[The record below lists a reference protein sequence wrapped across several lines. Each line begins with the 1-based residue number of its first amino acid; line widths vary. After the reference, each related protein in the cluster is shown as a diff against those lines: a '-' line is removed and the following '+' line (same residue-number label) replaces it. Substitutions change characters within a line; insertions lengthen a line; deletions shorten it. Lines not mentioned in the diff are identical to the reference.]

1 MQRAGLDKRVK
12 QEGKATHC
20 KGGKRLRLI
29 PLILGGYG
37 AFLGFGLA
45 VIGLAEM
52 KEGIGIIRFLTGLGM
67 AGFGLWG
74 IWDGVRDLVRPD
86 KKPEQEPASQF
97 ILTDTAGNRSSLVT
111 PELLRKQ
118 MDILTESQNYRS
130 FTLQILPPLP
140 VEGVDGRLTHIICFY
155 RSQII
160 LAAYLEN
167 SKDGYGVYQ
176 KSTEP
181 DKAVEWLKQL
191 LAGSPDFSQWDSI
204 EVNEVEDEETDEEI
218 EAENGLET
226 EESDREIE
234 SENGSEAEGTDTES
248 EAGTGLEKEGTGEET
263 KPENGLETEGTDR
276 EIEPEN
282 GSETEETDEEIEAEN
297 GLETEGIDREIESEN
312 GLKTEGTDR
321 EMEPENG
328 SEAEGADTESEADTG
343 LEKEGTG
350 EETEPEHESHVPR
363 GDVEFFWRQLLHDQK
378 GRMANWHQLLV
389 IFGESWHDEH
399 KFFSA
404 RDVEL
409 AVEGI
414 QQGKYQKVV
423 LEWGIQAFDMFPG
436 LQNDLMV
443 IWCSDN
449 RGGGDTRF
457 FAREGTVTQ
466 VKFWLNGYLER
477 GFSGEMS
484 GWTDITDQIEKLE
497 KVRK

>member
-86 KKPEQEPASQF
+86 KKPEQAPVSQF

-167 SKDGYGVYQ
+167 SKEGYGVYQ

-191 LAGSPDFSQWDSI
+191 LAGSPDFSEWDSI
-204 EVNEVEDEETDEEI
+204 EVNEVEDEETDEEM
-218 EAENGLET
+218 ESENGLET
-226 EESDREIE
+226 EGVDREIE
-234 SENGSEAEGTDTES
+234 SENGSEAEETDE
-248 EAGTGLEKEGTGEET
+248 
-263 KPENGLETEGTDR
+263 

-282 GSETEETDEEIEAEN
+282 GSEAKGTDEEIEAEN
-297 GLETEGIDREIESEN
+297 GLEA
-312 GLKTEGTDR
+312 EGT
-321 EMEPENG
+321 
-328 SEAEGADTESEADTG
+328 DTESEADIG
-343 LEKEGTG
+343 LEKEGTS
-350 EETEPEHESHVPR
+350 EETELEHESHVLQ
-363 GDVEFFWRQLLHDQK
+363 GDVEFFCRQLLHDQK

-484 GWTDITDQIEKLE
+484 GWTDITGQIEKLE
-497 KVRK
+497 NRTRKKKGE

>member
-86 KKPEQEPASQF
+86 KKPEQAPASQF

-111 PELLRKQ
+111 PELLGKQ

-140 VEGVDGRLTHIICFY
+140 VEGFDGRLTHIICFY

-167 SKDGYGVYQ
+167 SKEGYGVYQ

-191 LAGSPDFSQWDSI
+191 LAGNPDFSQWDSI
-204 EVNEVEDEETDEEI
+204 EVNEVEDEETDEEM

-226 EESDREIE
+226 EGGDREIE

-248 EAGTGLEKEGTGEET
+248 EA
-263 KPENGLETEGTDR
+263 
-276 EIEPEN
+276 
-282 GSETEETDEEIEAEN
+282 
-297 GLETEGIDREIESEN
+297 
-312 GLKTEGTDR
+312 
-321 EMEPENG
+321 
-328 SEAEGADTESEADTG
+328 DTG

-350 EETEPEHESHVPR
+350 EETESEPESHVLQ

-414 QQGKYQKVV
+414 HQGKYQKVV

>member
-86 KKPEQEPASQF
+86 KKPEQAPVSQF

-167 SKDGYGVYQ
+167 SKEGYGVYQ

-204 EVNEVEDEETDEEI
+204 EVNEVEDEETDEEM
-218 EAENGLET
+218 EPENGLET
-226 EESDREIE
+226 EGIDREIQA
-234 SENGSEAEGTDTES
+234 ENGLEDEGADTES

-263 KPENGLETEGTDR
+263 
-276 EIEPEN
+276 EP
-282 GSETEETDEEIEAEN
+282 
-297 GLETEGIDREIESEN
+297 
-312 GLKTEGTDR
+312 
-321 EMEPENG
+321 
-328 SEAEGADTESEADTG
+328 
-343 LEKEGTG
+343 
-350 EETEPEHESHVPR
+350 ESHVLR

>member
-86 KKPEQEPASQF
+86 KKPEQAPASQF

-111 PELLRKQ
+111 PELLGKQ

-140 VEGVDGRLTHIICFY
+140 VEGFDGRLTHIICFY

-167 SKDGYGVYQ
+167 SKEGYGVYQ

-191 LAGSPDFSQWDSI
+191 LAGNPDFSQWDSI
-204 EVNEVEDEETDEEI
+204 EVNEVEDEETDEEM

-226 EESDREIE
+226 EGGDREIE

-248 EAGTGLEKEGTGEET
+248 EADTGMKKEGTGEET
-263 KPENGLETEGTDR
+263 KPENGLETEG
-276 EIEPEN
+276 
-282 GSETEETDEEIEAEN
+282 G
-297 GLETEGIDREIESEN
+297 DREIESEN
-312 GLKTEGTDR
+312 G
-321 EMEPENG
+321 
-328 SEAEGADTESEADTG
+328 SEAEGTDTESEADTG
-343 LEKEGTG
+343 MEKEGTG
-350 EETEPEHESHVPR
+350 EETESESEPESHVLQ

-497 KVRK
+497 NRTRKRKGE

>member
-86 KKPEQEPASQF
+86 KKPEQAPVSQF

-160 LAAYLEN
+160 LAAYLED
-167 SKDGYGVYQ
+167 SKEGYGVYQ

-191 LAGSPDFSQWDSI
+191 LAGNPDFSQWDSI
-204 EVNEVEDEETDEEI
+204 EVNEVEDEETDEEM
-218 EAENGLET
+218 
-226 EESDREIE
+226 ES
-234 SENGSEAEGTDTES
+234 
-248 EAGTGLEKEGTGEET
+248 
-263 KPENGLETEGTDR
+263 ENGLETEGV
-276 EIEPEN
+276 
-282 GSETEETDEEIEAEN
+282 
-297 GLETEGIDREIESEN
+297 DREIESEN

-328 SEAEGADTESEADTG
+328 SEAEGTDTESEADIG
-343 LEKEGTG
+343 LEKEGTS
-350 EETEPEHESHVPR
+350 EETESEPESHVLQ

-378 GRMANWHQLLV
+378 GRIANWHQLLV

-497 KVRK
+497 KVRKERTSENKIINVRKVK

>member
-86 KKPEQEPASQF
+86 KKPEQAPASQF
-97 ILTDTAGNRSSLVT
+97 ILTDNAGNRSSLVT
-111 PELLRKQ
+111 PELLGKQ

-140 VEGVDGRLTHIICFY
+140 VEGFDGRLTHIICFY

-167 SKDGYGVYQ
+167 SKEGYGVYQ

-191 LAGSPDFSQWDSI
+191 LAGNPDFSQWDSI
-204 EVNEVEDEETDEEI
+204 EVNEVEDEETDEEM

-226 EESDREIE
+226 EGGDREIE

-248 EAGTGLEKEGTGEET
+248 EA
-263 KPENGLETEGTDR
+263 
-276 EIEPEN
+276 
-282 GSETEETDEEIEAEN
+282 
-297 GLETEGIDREIESEN
+297 
-312 GLKTEGTDR
+312 
-321 EMEPENG
+321 
-328 SEAEGADTESEADTG
+328 DTG

-350 EETEPEHESHVPR
+350 EETESEPESHVLQ

>member
-1 MQRAGLDKRVK
+1 
-12 QEGKATHC
+12 
-20 KGGKRLRLI
+20 
-29 PLILGGYG
+29 
-37 AFLGFGLA
+37 
-45 VIGLAEM
+45 
-52 KEGIGIIRFLTGLGM
+52 
-67 AGFGLWG
+67 
-74 IWDGVRDLVRPD
+74 
-86 KKPEQEPASQF
+86 
-97 ILTDTAGNRSSLVT
+97 
-111 PELLRKQ
+111 

-160 LAAYLEN
+160 LAAYLED
-167 SKDGYGVYQ
+167 SKEGYGVYQ

-191 LAGSPDFSQWDSI
+191 LAGNPDFSQWDSI
-204 EVNEVEDEETDEEI
+204 EVNEVEDEETDEEM
-218 EAENGLET
+218 
-226 EESDREIE
+226 ES
-234 SENGSEAEGTDTES
+234 
-248 EAGTGLEKEGTGEET
+248 
-263 KPENGLETEGTDR
+263 ENGLETEGV
-276 EIEPEN
+276 
-282 GSETEETDEEIEAEN
+282 
-297 GLETEGIDREIESEN
+297 DREIESEN

-328 SEAEGADTESEADTG
+328 SEAEGTDTESEADIG
-343 LEKEGTG
+343 LEKEGTS
-350 EETEPEHESHVPR
+350 EETESEPESHVLQ

-378 GRMANWHQLLV
+378 GRIANWHQLLV

-457 FAREGTVTQ
+457 LAREGTVTQ

-497 KVRK
+497 KVRKERTSENKIINVRKVK

>member
-86 KKPEQEPASQF
+86 KKPEQAPVSQF

-130 FTLQILPPLP
+130 FYLQILPPLP

-167 SKDGYGVYQ
+167 SKEGYGVYQ
-176 KSTEP
+176 KSTDP

-204 EVNEVEDEETDEEI
+204 EVNEVEDEETDEEM

-226 EESDREIE
+226 EGGDREIE

-248 EAGTGLEKEGTGEET
+248 EA
-263 KPENGLETEGTDR
+263 
-276 EIEPEN
+276 
-282 GSETEETDEEIEAEN
+282 
-297 GLETEGIDREIESEN
+297 
-312 GLKTEGTDR
+312 
-321 EMEPENG
+321 
-328 SEAEGADTESEADTG
+328 DTG
-343 LEKEGTG
+343 MEKEGTG
-350 EETEPEHESHVPR
+350 EETEPESHVLR

-457 FAREGTVTQ
+457 LAREGTVTQ

-497 KVRK
+497 KVRKERTSENKIINVRKVK

>member
-86 KKPEQEPASQF
+86 KKPEQAPVSQF

-167 SKDGYGVYQ
+167 SKEGYGVYQ

-204 EVNEVEDEETDEEI
+204 EVNEVEDEETDEEM
-218 EAENGLET
+218 
-226 EESDREIE
+226 
-234 SENGSEAEGTDTES
+234 
-248 EAGTGLEKEGTGEET
+248 
-263 KPENGLETEGTDR
+263 
-276 EIEPEN
+276 EP
-282 GSETEETDEEIEAEN
+282 EN
-297 GLETEGIDREIESEN
+297 GLETEGIDREIQAEN
-312 GLKTEGTDR
+312 GLED
-321 EMEPENG
+321 
-328 SEAEGADTESEADTG
+328 EGADTESEADTG

-350 EETEPEHESHVPR
+350 EETEPESHVLR

-497 KVRK
+497 NRTRKRKGE

>member
-409 AVEGI
+409 AVDR
-414 QQGKYQKVV
+414 KSVV
-423 LEWGIQAFDMFPG
+423 
-436 LQNDLMV
+436 
-443 IWCSDN
+443 
-449 RGGGDTRF
+449 
-457 FAREGTVTQ
+457 
-466 VKFWLNGYLER
+466 
-477 GFSGEMS
+477 
-484 GWTDITDQIEKLE
+484 
-497 KVRK
+497 

>member
-86 KKPEQEPASQF
+86 KKPEQAPASQF

-111 PELLRKQ
+111 PELLGKQ

-140 VEGVDGRLTHIICFY
+140 VEGFDGRLTHIICFY

-167 SKDGYGVYQ
+167 SKEGYGVYQ

-191 LAGSPDFSQWDSI
+191 LAGNPDFSQWDSI
-204 EVNEVEDEETDEEI
+204 EVNEVEDEETDEEM

-226 EESDREIE
+226 EGGDREIE

-248 EAGTGLEKEGTGEET
+248 EADTGMKKEGTGEET
-263 KPENGLETEGTDR
+263 KPE
-276 EIEPEN
+276 P
-282 GSETEETDEEIEAEN
+282 
-297 GLETEGIDREIESEN
+297 
-312 GLKTEGTDR
+312 
-321 EMEPENG
+321 
-328 SEAEGADTESEADTG
+328 
-343 LEKEGTG
+343 
-350 EETEPEHESHVPR
+350 ESHVLQ

>member
-1 MQRAGLDKRVK
+1 MEREREMQRAGLAKRVK

-86 KKPEQEPASQF
+86 KKPEQAPVSQF

-140 VEGVDGRLTHIICFY
+140 VEGFDGRLTHIICFY

-167 SKDGYGVYQ
+167 SKEGYGVYQ
-176 KSTEP
+176 KSTDP

-191 LAGSPDFSQWDSI
+191 LAGNPDFSEWDSI
-204 EVNEVEDEETDEEI
+204 EVNEVEDEETDEEM

-226 EESDREIE
+226 EGVDREIE

-282 GSETEETDEEIEAEN
+282 GSEAEEMDEEIEAEN

-312 GLKTEGTDR
+312 G
-321 EMEPENG
+321 
-328 SEAEGADTESEADTG
+328 SEAKGADTESEADTG

-350 EETEPEHESHVPR
+350 EETEPESHVLR
-363 GDVEFFWRQLLHDQK
+363 GDVEFFWRQLLHYQK

-497 KVRK
+497 NRTRKRKGE

>member
-67 AGFGLWG
+67 VGFGLWG

-86 KKPEQEPASQF
+86 KKPEQAPASQF

-111 PELLRKQ
+111 PELLGKQ

-140 VEGVDGRLTHIICFY
+140 VEGFDGRLTHIICFY

-167 SKDGYGVYQ
+167 SKEGYGVYQ

-191 LAGSPDFSQWDSI
+191 LAGNPDFSQWDSI
-204 EVNEVEDEETDEEI
+204 EVNEVEDEETDEEM

-226 EESDREIE
+226 EGGDREIE

-248 EAGTGLEKEGTGEET
+248 EA
-263 KPENGLETEGTDR
+263 
-276 EIEPEN
+276 
-282 GSETEETDEEIEAEN
+282 
-297 GLETEGIDREIESEN
+297 
-312 GLKTEGTDR
+312 
-321 EMEPENG
+321 
-328 SEAEGADTESEADTG
+328 DTG
-343 LEKEGTG
+343 MEKEGTG
-350 EETEPEHESHVPR
+350 EETESESEPESHVLQ

-497 KVRK
+497 NRTRKRKGE

>member
-86 KKPEQEPASQF
+86 KKPEQAPVSQF

-160 LAAYLEN
+160 LAAYLED
-167 SKDGYGVYQ
+167 SKEGYGVYQ

-191 LAGSPDFSQWDSI
+191 LAGNPDFSQWDSI
-204 EVNEVEDEETDEEI
+204 EVNEVEDEETDEEM
-218 EAENGLET
+218 
-226 EESDREIE
+226 
-234 SENGSEAEGTDTES
+234 
-248 EAGTGLEKEGTGEET
+248 
-263 KPENGLETEGTDR
+263 
-276 EIEPEN
+276 
-282 GSETEETDEEIEAEN
+282 
-297 GLETEGIDREIESEN
+297 ESEN
-312 GLKTEGTDR
+312 GLETEGTDR

-328 SEAEGADTESEADTG
+328 SEAEGTDTESEADIG
-343 LEKEGTG
+343 LEKEGTS
-350 EETEPEHESHVPR
+350 EETESEPESHVLQ

-378 GRMANWHQLLV
+378 GRIANWHQLLV

-457 FAREGTVTQ
+457 LAREGTVTQ

-497 KVRK
+497 KVRKERTSENKIINVRKVK

>member
-1 MQRAGLDKRVK
+1 
-12 QEGKATHC
+12 
-20 KGGKRLRLI
+20 
-29 PLILGGYG
+29 
-37 AFLGFGLA
+37 
-45 VIGLAEM
+45 
-52 KEGIGIIRFLTGLGM
+52 
-67 AGFGLWG
+67 
-74 IWDGVRDLVRPD
+74 
-86 KKPEQEPASQF
+86 
-97 ILTDTAGNRSSLVT
+97 
-111 PELLRKQ
+111 

-140 VEGVDGRLTHIICFY
+140 VEGFDGRLTHIICFY

-167 SKDGYGVYQ
+167 SKEGYGVYQ
-176 KSTEP
+176 KSTDP

-191 LAGSPDFSQWDSI
+191 LAGNPDFSEWDSI
-204 EVNEVEDEETDEEI
+204 EVNEVEDEETDEEM

-226 EESDREIE
+226 EGVDREIE
-234 SENGSEAEGTDTES
+234 SENGSEAEGT
-248 EAGTGLEKEGTGEET
+248 
-263 KPENGLETEGTDR
+263 
-276 EIEPEN
+276 
-282 GSETEETDEEIEAEN
+282 
-297 GLETEGIDREIESEN
+297 
-312 GLKTEGTDR
+312 
-321 EMEPENG
+321 
-328 SEAEGADTESEADTG
+328 DTESEADTG

-350 EETEPEHESHVPR
+350 EETEPESHVLR

-497 KVRK
+497 NRTRKRKGE

>member
-86 KKPEQEPASQF
+86 KKPEQAPASQF

-111 PELLRKQ
+111 PELLGKQ

-140 VEGVDGRLTHIICFY
+140 VEGFDGRLTHIICFY

-167 SKDGYGVYQ
+167 SKEGYGVYQ

-191 LAGSPDFSQWDSI
+191 LAGNPDFSQWDSI
-204 EVNEVEDEETDEEI
+204 EVNEVEDEETDEEM

-226 EESDREIE
+226 EGGDREIE
-234 SENGSEAEGTDTES
+234 SENGSEADGT
-248 EAGTGLEKEGTGEET
+248 
-263 KPENGLETEGTDR
+263 
-276 EIEPEN
+276 
-282 GSETEETDEEIEAEN
+282 
-297 GLETEGIDREIESEN
+297 
-312 GLKTEGTDR
+312 
-321 EMEPENG
+321 
-328 SEAEGADTESEADTG
+328 DTESEADTG
-343 LEKEGTG
+343 MEKEGTG
-350 EETEPEHESHVPR
+350 EETESESEPESHVLQ

-389 IFGESWHDEH
+389 IFGENWHDEH

>member
-86 KKPEQEPASQF
+86 KKPEQAPVSQF

-130 FTLQILPPLP
+130 FYLRILPPLP
-140 VEGVDGRLTHIICFY
+140 VEGFDGRLTHIICFY

-167 SKDGYGVYQ
+167 SKEGYGVYQ

-191 LAGSPDFSQWDSI
+191 LAGNPDFSQWDSI
-204 EVNEVEDEETDEEI
+204 EVNEVEDEETDEEM

-226 EESDREIE
+226 EGGDREIE

-248 EAGTGLEKEGTGEET
+248 EADTGMKKEGTGEET
-263 KPENGLETEGTDR
+263 KPENGLETEG
-276 EIEPEN
+276 
-282 GSETEETDEEIEAEN
+282 G
-297 GLETEGIDREIESEN
+297 DREIESEN
-312 GLKTEGTDR
+312 G
-321 EMEPENG
+321 
-328 SEAEGADTESEADTG
+328 SEAEGTDTESEADTG
-343 LEKEGTG
+343 MEKEGTG
-350 EETEPEHESHVPR
+350 EETESESEPESHVLQ

-497 KVRK
+497 KVQK

>member
-86 KKPEQEPASQF
+86 KKPEQAPASQF

-111 PELLRKQ
+111 PELLGKQ

-140 VEGVDGRLTHIICFY
+140 VEGFDGRLTHIICFY

-167 SKDGYGVYQ
+167 SKEGYGVYQ

-191 LAGSPDFSQWDSI
+191 LAGNPDFSQWDSI
-204 EVNEVEDEETDEEI
+204 EVNEVEDEETDEEM

-226 EESDREIE
+226 EGGDREIE
-234 SENGSEAEGTDTES
+234 SENGSEAEWAYTES
-248 EAGTGLEKEGTGEET
+248 
-263 KPENGLETEGTDR
+263 D
-276 EIEPEN
+276 
-282 GSETEETDEEIEAEN
+282 S
-297 GLETEGIDREIESEN
+297 
-312 GLKTEGTDR
+312 
-321 EMEPENG
+321 
-328 SEAEGADTESEADTG
+328 DTG
-343 LEKEGTG
+343 LEKEGTSV
-350 EETEPEHESHVPR
+350 ETEPEPESHVLQ

>member
-86 KKPEQEPASQF
+86 KKPEQAPVSQF

-160 LAAYLEN
+160 LAAYLED
-167 SKDGYGVYQ
+167 SKEGYGVYQ

-191 LAGSPDFSQWDSI
+191 LAGNPDFSQWDSI
-204 EVNEVEDEETDEEI
+204 EVNEVEDEETDEEM

-226 EESDREIE
+226 EGGDREIE

-248 EAGTGLEKEGTGEET
+248 EA
-263 KPENGLETEGTDR
+263 
-276 EIEPEN
+276 
-282 GSETEETDEEIEAEN
+282 
-297 GLETEGIDREIESEN
+297 
-312 GLKTEGTDR
+312 
-321 EMEPENG
+321 
-328 SEAEGADTESEADTG
+328 DTG
-343 LEKEGTG
+343 MEKEGTG
-350 EETEPEHESHVPR
+350 EETEPESHVLR

-457 FAREGTVTQ
+457 LAREGTVTQ

-497 KVRK
+497 NRTRKRKVE

>member
-297 GLETEGIDREIESEN
+297 GLETEESDREIESEN

-350 EETEPEHESHVPR
+350 ERSEEHTS
-363 GDVEFFWRQLLHDQK
+363 
-378 GRMANWHQLLV
+378 
-389 IFGESWHDEH
+389 
-399 KFFSA
+399 
-404 RDVEL
+404 EL
-409 AVEGI
+409 
-414 QQGKYQKVV
+414 QS
-423 LEWGIQAFDMFPG
+423 P
-436 LQNDLMV
+436 
-443 IWCSDN
+443 S
-449 RGGGDTRF
+449 
-457 FAREGTVTQ
+457 
-466 VKFWLNGYLER
+466 
-477 GFSGEMS
+477 
-484 GWTDITDQIEKLE
+484 
-497 KVRK
+497 

>member
-86 KKPEQEPASQF
+86 KKPEQAPVSQF

-167 SKDGYGVYQ
+167 SKEGYGVYQ

-191 LAGSPDFSQWDSI
+191 LAGSPDFSEWDSI
-204 EVNEVEDEETDEEI
+204 EVNEVEDEETDEEM
-218 EAENGLET
+218 ESENGLET

-234 SENGSEAEGTDTES
+234 RENGSEAEETDE
-248 EAGTGLEKEGTGEET
+248 
-263 KPENGLETEGTDR
+263 

-282 GSETEETDEEIEAEN
+282 GSEAEETDEEI
-297 GLETEGIDREIESEN
+297 
-312 GLKTEGTDR
+312 
-321 EMEPENG
+321 EPENG
-328 SEAEGADTESEADTG
+328 SEAEGTDTESEADTG

-350 EETEPEHESHVPR
+350 EETEPESHVLR

-497 KVRK
+497 NRTRKRKGE

>member
-1 MQRAGLDKRVK
+1 MKDNQLK
-12 QEGKATHC
+12 QGQIKEKKINEEQGKATHC

-86 KKPEQEPASQF
+86 KKPEQVPVSQF

-140 VEGVDGRLTHIICFY
+140 VEGFDGRLTHIICFY

-167 SKDGYGVYQ
+167 SKEGYGVYQ

-204 EVNEVEDEETDEEI
+204 EVNEVEDEETDEE
-218 EAENGLET
+218 T
-226 EESDREIE
+226 E
-234 SENGSEAEGTDTES
+234 
-248 EAGTGLEKEGTGEET
+248 
-263 KPENGLETEGTDR
+263 PENGLETEGTDR
-276 EIEPEN
+276 EIQAEN
-282 GSETEETDEEIEAEN
+282 GSED
-297 GLETEGIDREIESEN
+297 
-312 GLKTEGTDR
+312 
-321 EMEPENG
+321 
-328 SEAEGADTESEADTG
+328 EGADTESEADTG
-343 LEKEGTG
+343 LEKEGTS
-350 EETEPEHESHVPR
+350 EETEPEHEAHVLQ

-497 KVRK
+497 NRTRKRKGE

>member
-1 MQRAGLDKRVK
+1 
-12 QEGKATHC
+12 
-20 KGGKRLRLI
+20 
-29 PLILGGYG
+29 
-37 AFLGFGLA
+37 
-45 VIGLAEM
+45 
-52 KEGIGIIRFLTGLGM
+52 M

-86 KKPEQEPASQF
+86 KKPEQAPASQF

-111 PELLRKQ
+111 PELLGKQ

-140 VEGVDGRLTHIICFY
+140 VEGFDGRLTHIICFY

-167 SKDGYGVYQ
+167 SKEGYGVYQ

-191 LAGSPDFSQWDSI
+191 LAGNPDFSQWDSI
-204 EVNEVEDEETDEEI
+204 EVNEVEDEETDEEM

-226 EESDREIE
+226 EGGDREIE

-248 EAGTGLEKEGTGEET
+248 EADTGMKKEGTGEET
-263 KPENGLETEGTDR
+263 KPENGLETEG
-276 EIEPEN
+276 
-282 GSETEETDEEIEAEN
+282 G
-297 GLETEGIDREIESEN
+297 DREIESE
-312 GLKTEGTDR
+312 K
-321 EMEPENG
+321 
-328 SEAEGADTESEADTG
+328 
-343 LEKEGTG
+343 
-350 EETEPEHESHVPR
+350 
-363 GDVEFFWRQLLHDQK
+363 LLHDQK

>member
-86 KKPEQEPASQF
+86 KKPEQAPVSQF

-130 FTLQILPPLP
+130 FYLQILPPLP

-167 SKDGYGVYQ
+167 SKEGYGVYQ
-176 KSTEP
+176 KSTDP

-204 EVNEVEDEETDEEI
+204 EVNEVEDEEPDEEM

-226 EESDREIE
+226 EGGDREIE

-248 EAGTGLEKEGTGEET
+248 EA
-263 KPENGLETEGTDR
+263 
-276 EIEPEN
+276 
-282 GSETEETDEEIEAEN
+282 
-297 GLETEGIDREIESEN
+297 
-312 GLKTEGTDR
+312 
-321 EMEPENG
+321 
-328 SEAEGADTESEADTG
+328 DTG
-343 LEKEGTG
+343 MEKEGTG
-350 EETEPEHESHVPR
+350 EETEPESHVLR

-457 FAREGTVTQ
+457 LAREGTVTQ

-497 KVRK
+497 NRTRKRKVE

>member
-86 KKPEQEPASQF
+86 KKPEQAPVSQF

-160 LAAYLEN
+160 LAAYLED
-167 SKDGYGVYQ
+167 SKEGYGVYQ

-191 LAGSPDFSQWDSI
+191 LAGNPDFSQWDSI
-204 EVNEVEDEETDEEI
+204 EVNEVEDEETDEEM
-218 EAENGLET
+218 ESENGLET
-226 EESDREIE
+226 EGVDREIE

-248 EAGTGLEKEGTGEET
+248 EA
-263 KPENGLETEGTDR
+263 
-276 EIEPEN
+276 
-282 GSETEETDEEIEAEN
+282 
-297 GLETEGIDREIESEN
+297 
-312 GLKTEGTDR
+312 
-321 EMEPENG
+321 
-328 SEAEGADTESEADTG
+328 DTG

-350 EETEPEHESHVPR
+350 EETESEPESHVLQ

-457 FAREGTVTQ
+457 LAREGTVTQ

>member
-86 KKPEQEPASQF
+86 KKPEQAPASQF

-111 PELLRKQ
+111 PELLGKQ

-140 VEGVDGRLTHIICFY
+140 VEGFDGRLTHIICFY

-167 SKDGYGVYQ
+167 SKEGYGVYQ

-191 LAGSPDFSQWDSI
+191 LAGNPDFSQWDSI
-204 EVNEVEDEETDEEI
+204 EVNEVEDEETDEEM

-226 EESDREIE
+226 EGGDREIE

-248 EAGTGLEKEGTGEET
+248 EA
-263 KPENGLETEGTDR
+263 
-276 EIEPEN
+276 
-282 GSETEETDEEIEAEN
+282 
-297 GLETEGIDREIESEN
+297 
-312 GLKTEGTDR
+312 
-321 EMEPENG
+321 
-328 SEAEGADTESEADTG
+328 DTG

-350 EETEPEHESHVPR
+350 EETESEPESHVLQ

>member
-86 KKPEQEPASQF
+86 KKPEQAPVSQF

-130 FTLQILPPLP
+130 FYLRILPPLP
-140 VEGVDGRLTHIICFY
+140 VEGFDGRLTHIICFY

-167 SKDGYGVYQ
+167 SKEGYGVYQ

-191 LAGSPDFSQWDSI
+191 LAGNPDFSQWDSI
-204 EVNEVEDEETDEEI
+204 EVNEVEDEETDEEM

-226 EESDREIE
+226 EGGDREIE

-248 EAGTGLEKEGTGEET
+248 EA
-263 KPENGLETEGTDR
+263 
-276 EIEPEN
+276 
-282 GSETEETDEEIEAEN
+282 
-297 GLETEGIDREIESEN
+297 
-312 GLKTEGTDR
+312 
-321 EMEPENG
+321 
-328 SEAEGADTESEADTG
+328 DTG
-343 LEKEGTG
+343 MEKEGTG
-350 EETEPEHESHVPR
+350 EETESESEPESHVLQ

-497 KVRK
+497 KVQK

>member
-86 KKPEQEPASQF
+86 KKPEQAPVSQF

-160 LAAYLEN
+160 LAAYLED
-167 SKDGYGVYQ
+167 SKEGYGVYQ

-191 LAGSPDFSQWDSI
+191 LAGNPDFSQWDSI
-204 EVNEVEDEETDEEI
+204 EVNEVEDEETDEEM
-218 EAENGLET
+218 
-226 EESDREIE
+226 ES
-234 SENGSEAEGTDTES
+234 
-248 EAGTGLEKEGTGEET
+248 
-263 KPENGLETEGTDR
+263 ENGLETEGV
-276 EIEPEN
+276 
-282 GSETEETDEEIEAEN
+282 
-297 GLETEGIDREIESEN
+297 DREIESEN

-328 SEAEGADTESEADTG
+328 SEAEGTDTESEADTG
-343 LEKEGTG
+343 LEKEGTS
-350 EETEPEHESHVPR
+350 EETESEPESHVLQ

-378 GRMANWHQLLV
+378 GRIANWHQLLV

-457 FAREGTVTQ
+457 LAREGTVTQ

-497 KVRK
+497 KVRKERTSENKIINVRKVK

>member
-86 KKPEQEPASQF
+86 KKPEQAPASQF

-111 PELLRKQ
+111 PELLGKQ

-140 VEGVDGRLTHIICFY
+140 VEGFDGRLTHIICFY

-167 SKDGYGVYQ
+167 SKEGYGVYQ

-191 LAGSPDFSQWDSI
+191 LAGNPDFSQWDSI
-204 EVNEVEDEETDEEI
+204 EVNEVEDEETDEEM

-226 EESDREIE
+226 EGGDREIE

-248 EAGTGLEKEGTGEET
+248 EADTGMKKEGTGEET
-263 KPENGLETEGTDR
+263 KPENGLETEG
-276 EIEPEN
+276 
-282 GSETEETDEEIEAEN
+282 G
-297 GLETEGIDREIESEN
+297 DREIESEN
-312 GLKTEGTDR
+312 G
-321 EMEPENG
+321 
-328 SEAEGADTESEADTG
+328 SEAEGTDTESEADTG
-343 LEKEGTG
+343 MEKEGTG
-350 EETEPEHESHVPR
+350 EETESEPESHVLQ

-497 KVRK
+497 NRTRKRKGE

>member
-86 KKPEQEPASQF
+86 KKPEQAPVSQF

-160 LAAYLEN
+160 LAAYLED
-167 SKDGYGVYQ
+167 SKEGYGVYQ

-191 LAGSPDFSQWDSI
+191 LAGNPDFSQWDSI
-204 EVNEVEDEETDEEI
+204 EVNEVEDEETDEEM
-218 EAENGLET
+218 
-226 EESDREIE
+226 ES
-234 SENGSEAEGTDTES
+234 
-248 EAGTGLEKEGTGEET
+248 
-263 KPENGLETEGTDR
+263 ENGLETEGV
-276 EIEPEN
+276 
-282 GSETEETDEEIEAEN
+282 
-297 GLETEGIDREIESEN
+297 DREIESEN

-328 SEAEGADTESEADTG
+328 SEAEGTDTESEADIG
-343 LEKEGTG
+343 LEKEGTS
-350 EETEPEHESHVPR
+350 EETESEPESHVLQ

-378 GRMANWHQLLV
+378 GRIANWHPLLV
-389 IFGESWHDEH
+389 IFGESWHDAH
-399 KFFSA
+399 KFISA

-457 FAREGTVTQ
+457 LAREGTVTQ

-497 KVRK
+497 KVRKERTSENKIINVRKVK

>member
-86 KKPEQEPASQF
+86 KKPEQAPVSQF

-167 SKDGYGVYQ
+167 SKEGYGVYQ

-191 LAGSPDFSQWDSI
+191 LAGSPDFSEWDSI
-204 EVNEVEDEETDEEI
+204 EVNEVEDEETDEEM
-218 EAENGLET
+218 ESENGLET
-226 EESDREIE
+226 EGVDREIE
-234 SENGSEAEGTDTES
+234 SENGSEAEETDE
-248 EAGTGLEKEGTGEET
+248 
-263 KPENGLETEGTDR
+263 

-282 GSETEETDEEIEAEN
+282 GSEAKGTDEEIEAEN
-297 GLETEGIDREIESEN
+297 GLEA
-312 GLKTEGTDR
+312 EGT
-321 EMEPENG
+321 
-328 SEAEGADTESEADTG
+328 DTESEADIG
-343 LEKEGTG
+343 LEKEGTS
-350 EETEPEHESHVPR
+350 EETELEHESHVLQ
-363 GDVEFFWRQLLHDQK
+363 GDVEFFCRQLLHDQK

-409 AVEGI
+409 AIDGI
-414 QQGKYQKVV
+414 HEGKYTKAV
-423 LEWGIQAFDMFPG
+423 LEWGIQALDFFPG
-436 LQNDLMV
+436 IQNDLMV
-443 IWCSDN
+443 IWCTN
-449 RGGGDTRF
+449 NTGKGGTRF
-457 FAREGTVTQ
+457 LAKEGTVTQ
-466 VKFWLNGYLER
+466 VKFWMSLFLKES
-477 GFSGEMS
+477 FFKETS
-484 GWTDITDQIEKLE
+484 GWADITEQIEKAN
-497 KVRK
+497 RKGKKKHG

>member
-86 KKPEQEPASQF
+86 KKPEQAPVSQF

-130 FTLQILPPLP
+130 FYLQILPPLP

-167 SKDGYGVYQ
+167 SKEGYGVYQ
-176 KSTEP
+176 KSTDP

-204 EVNEVEDEETDEEI
+204 EVNEVEDEETDEEM
-218 EAENGLET
+218 
-226 EESDREIE
+226 ES
-234 SENGSEAEGTDTES
+234 
-248 EAGTGLEKEGTGEET
+248 
-263 KPENGLETEGTDR
+263 ENGLETEGV
-276 EIEPEN
+276 
-282 GSETEETDEEIEAEN
+282 
-297 GLETEGIDREIESEN
+297 DREIESEN

-328 SEAEGADTESEADTG
+328 SEAEGTDTESEADIG
-343 LEKEGTG
+343 LEKEGTS
-350 EETEPEHESHVPR
+350 EETESEPESHVLQ

-378 GRMANWHQLLV
+378 GRIANWHQLLV

-457 FAREGTVTQ
+457 LAREGTVTQ

-497 KVRK
+497 KVRKERTSENKIINVRKVK

>member
-86 KKPEQEPASQF
+86 KKPEQAPASQF

-111 PELLRKQ
+111 PELLGKQ

-140 VEGVDGRLTHIICFY
+140 VEGFDGRLTHIICFY

-167 SKDGYGVYQ
+167 SKEGYGVYQ

-191 LAGSPDFSQWDSI
+191 LAGNPDFSQWDSI
-204 EVNEVEDEETDEEI
+204 EVNEVEDEETDEEM

-226 EESDREIE
+226 EGGDREIE

-248 EAGTGLEKEGTGEET
+248 EADTGMKKEGTGEET
-263 KPENGLETEGTDR
+263 KPENGLETEG
-276 EIEPEN
+276 
-282 GSETEETDEEIEAEN
+282 G
-297 GLETEGIDREIESEN
+297 DREIESEN
-312 GLKTEGTDR
+312 G
-321 EMEPENG
+321 
-328 SEAEGADTESEADTG
+328 SEAEGTDTESEADTG

-350 EETEPEHESHVPR
+350 EETESEPESHVLQ

>member
-67 AGFGLWG
+67 VGFGLWG

-86 KKPEQEPASQF
+86 KKPEQAPASQF

-111 PELLRKQ
+111 PELLGKQ

-140 VEGVDGRLTHIICFY
+140 VEGFDGRLTHIICFY

-167 SKDGYGVYQ
+167 SKEGYGVYQ

-191 LAGSPDFSQWDSI
+191 LAGNPDFSQWDSI
-204 EVNEVEDEETDEEI
+204 EVNEVEDEETDEEM

-226 EESDREIE
+226 EGGDREIE

-248 EAGTGLEKEGTGEET
+248 EADTGMKKEGTGEET
-263 KPENGLETEGTDR
+263 KPENGLETEG
-276 EIEPEN
+276 
-282 GSETEETDEEIEAEN
+282 G
-297 GLETEGIDREIESEN
+297 DREIESEN
-312 GLKTEGTDR
+312 G
-321 EMEPENG
+321 
-328 SEAEGADTESEADTG
+328 SEAEGTDTESEADTG
-343 LEKEGTG
+343 MKKEGTG
-350 EETEPEHESHVPR
+350 EETESESEPESHVLQ

-423 LEWGIQAFDMFPG
+423 LEWGIQAFDIFPG
-436 LQNDLMV
+436 LEYDPMV
-443 IWCSDN
+443 IWSSDN

-497 KVRK
+497 NRTRKRKGE

>member
-1 MQRAGLDKRVK
+1 MERERRREMQRAGLDKRVK

-86 KKPEQEPASQF
+86 KKPEQAPASQF

-130 FTLQILPPLP
+130 FYLRILPPLP

-160 LAAYLEN
+160 LAAYFEN
-167 SKDGYGVYQ
+167 SKEGYGVYQ

-191 LAGSPDFSQWDSI
+191 LAGNPDFSQWDSI
-204 EVNEVEDEETDEEI
+204 EVNEVEDEETDEEM
-218 EAENGLET
+218 
-226 EESDREIE
+226 
-234 SENGSEAEGTDTES
+234 
-248 EAGTGLEKEGTGEET
+248 
-263 KPENGLETEGTDR
+263 
-276 EIEPEN
+276 EP
-282 GSETEETDEEIEAEN
+282 EN
-297 GLETEGIDREIESEN
+297 GLETEGIDREIQAEN
-312 GLKTEGTDR
+312 GLED
-321 EMEPENG
+321 
-328 SEAEGADTESEADTG
+328 EGADTESEADTG

-350 EETEPEHESHVPR
+350 EETEPESHVLQ